1 MAKTVQIAIR
11 LDEEEKEK
19 LDQLCEATVRTQS
32 DMVRYFIRKEWDL
45 MFGGS
50 DPMIGYSNRKEE
62 PDANV

>member
-45 MFGGS
+45 MFGRSRS
-50 DPMIGYSNRKEE
+50 DDWLQQPSG
-62 PDANV
+62 